1 VQTQFLL
8 GPAGSGKTYRCLA
21 EIRAALQGSPEGWP
35 LLLLAPKQATFQL
48 ERQLLADPSLPG
60 YTRLQILSF
69 ERLAD
74 FVLERLHR
82 PPPRLLTDEGR
93 VMVLRALLSQKRND
107 LKLFR
112 VSARLPGFAQQL
124 NQLLRELQRYHLTAD
139 RLERLAGEVSGN
151 HHLAD
156 KLHDLALLL
165 RAFLDWLDEHNL
177 QDTDCLLDLATA
189 ALAAQGTPN
198 ESTFRIQSLWLDG
211 FAEMT
216 PQELDLLAAVV
227 PRCERATMAFCL
239 EGKSTDN
246 VSWLSPWSLVNQT
259 FQNCYQRLG
268 TLPDCEVEV
277 EVLERQP
284 DQGRFARRP
293 VLQHLEKFWAKP
305 EPFEIRS
312 AAASDRDRRD
322 ACPTLGDTLRIAAC
336 ADPEAEATLAAREIL
351 RHVRDRGGRFRDCA
365 VLLRAFPGYD
375 DLLRRVFTR
384 YEIPF
389 FLDRR
394 EPVAHH
400 PLAELTRFALRTV
413 AFDWKPDDW
422 FGALKSGLVDDDT
435 EAIDR
440 LENEALAYGWK
451 GEVWRR
457 RLVVPHEK
465 APAEDRE
472 RLRRKIVPPF
482 EILACETKYPLSGAQ
497 LAAALRELWRT
508 LKVERQLEAWS
519 VPETARPKFRV
530 SESVHTTVWEQMGSW
545 LENLERAF
553 PTEAYP
559 LREWLP
565 ILETGLASLT
575 VGVIPP
581 ALDQVLI
588 GTVDRSRNPDLQ
600 LVLLLGANESLFPAT
615 PAPDNL
621 LTEADR
627 EVLAGHRAALGLSQR
642 QQIGRERYYGYIAC
656 TRARQRLMLTF
667 SERDANDKQLNPS
680 PFVAHLQ
687 RLFPQLEIEKPATDR
702 DWTESEHTSELIAPL
717 LKFQMSNSRFQIEET
732 IPALAQ
738 MAERLRLMRDI
749 DKTESLLP
757 ELAEKLYGEVLR
769 TSVSR
774 LEQFAACP
782 FKFFVNSGLRTQE
795 RKLFEVDARERGS
808 FQHEVLA
815 HFHQQVRD
823 QNKEW
828 RDLTPQE
835 ASDLIGRI
843 AEERATDFRD
853 GLFQASDQ
861 SLFTARTLTVAL
873 QKFIRTIVAWMQ
885 QYEFNPRAVE
895 LGFGEKGAPLPAW
908 GIDLG
913 DGHRMEFRGK
923 IDRVDVAVN
932 HERDEALCV
941 VIDYKSSAKKID
953 PLLLANGIQIQLP
966 AYLAALRQLADPRPD
981 FGVARLIPAGVFYVN
996 LRGSFA
1002 RGQSRREVLAGAEE
1016 ARQQA
1021 YRHAG
1026 RFSLAALPQLDRR
1039 YQEAPSGQFNFK
1051 LKKDGQPGKQVKDL
1065 LEAAKFTALLD
1076 DVEEQLRGMGRKI
1089 FEGIAEVKPY
1099 RKGSETACD
1108 QCDYRAI
1115 CRIDPWTDEFR
1126 LLKPL
1131 ETKSSNFSPI
1141 R

>member
-21 EIRAALQGSPEGWP
+21 EIRTALEMSPEGLP
-35 LLLLAPKQATFQL
+35 LILLAPKQATFQL

-74 FVLERLHR
+74 FVLEQLRR

-93 VMVLRALLSQKRND
+93 VMVLRALLSRKRND

-112 VSARLPGFAQQL
+112 ASARLPGFAQQL
-124 NQLLRELQRYHLTAD
+124 NRLLRELQRYHLTAE
-139 RLERLAGEVSGN
+139 RLEQLAREIGGN
-151 HHLAD
+151 HHLKD
-156 KLHDLALLL
+156 KLNDLALLL
-165 RAFLDWLDEHNL
+165 RAFADWLDEHGL
-177 QDTDCLLDLATA
+177 QDTDCRLDVATA
-189 ALAAQGTPN
+189 ALSPDKSGL
-198 ESTFRIQSLWLDG
+198 RIQSLWLDG

-227 PRCERATMAFCL
+227 PCCERATLAFCL
-239 EGKSTDN
+239 ENKSDEN
-246 VSWLSPWSLVNQT
+246 ISWLSPWSLVSQT
-259 FQNCYQRLG
+259 FQKCHQRLG
-268 TLPDCEVEV
+268 ALPDNQIAVE
-277 EVLERQP
+277 ELDRRP
-284 DQGRFARRP
+284 DRTRFASNP
-293 VLQHLEKFWAKP
+293 MLQHLEKFWPRP
-305 EPFEIRS
+305 ELFESRPAVS
-312 AAASDRDRRD
+312 SNRDSRD
-322 ACPTLGDTLRIAAC
+322 AGPALSDTLRVAAC
-336 ADPEAEATLAAREIL
+336 ANPEAEATLAAREIV

-365 VLLRAFPGYD
+365 VLLRTLQGYD

-422 FGALKSGLVDDDT
+422 FGALKSGLVDGDT
-435 EAIDR
+435 KAIDR

-451 GEVWRR
+451 GKGWLQP
-457 RLVVPHEK
+457 LVVPREK
-465 APAEDRE
+465 TPAEDRE

-482 EILACETKYPLSGAQ
+482 KVLADQTKSPLSGAQ

-519 VPETARPKFRV
+519 VPETARQKFGA
-530 SESVHTTVWEQMGSW
+530 SNTVHTTVWEQMGSW

-553 PTEAYP
+553 PTEAFP

-565 ILETGLASLT
+565 ILETGLANLT

-581 ALDQVLI
+581 SLDQVLI

-600 LVLLLGANESLFPAT
+600 FVLLLGVNESVFPAT

-627 EVLAGHRAALGLSQR
+627 DVLAGHQAALGLSQR

-656 TRARQRLMLTF
+656 TRARQRLLLTY
-667 SERDANDKQLNPS
+667 SERDANDKKLNAS
-680 PFVAHLQ
+680 PFVTHLQ
-687 RLFPQLEIEKPATDR
+687 RLFPQLEVETPSVDR
-702 DWTESEHTSELIAPL
+702 DWTESEHASELIAPL
-717 LKFQMSNSRFQIEET
+717 LRFRISNSEFQMADSISAL
-732 IPALAQ
+732 IPVAEQLKHLREAQ
-738 MAERLRLMRDI
+738 
-749 DKTESLLP
+749 KTESLSP
-757 ELAEKLYGEVLR
+757 ELAENLYGPALR

-815 HFHQQVRD
+815 RFHEQVRA

-828 RDLTPQE
+828 RDLKPAE
-835 ASDLIGRI
+835 ASDLIGKI
-843 AEERATDFRD
+843 AGELATDFRD

-873 QKFIRTIVAWMQ
+873 QKFIRTIVAWMEH
-885 QYEFNPRAVE
+885 YELNPRAVE
-895 LGFGEKGAPLPAW
+895 LGFGEQGAPLPAW
-908 GIDLG
+908 EIDLG
-913 DGHRMEFRGK
+913 DGHRMAFRGK

-932 HERDEALCV
+932 RERDEAVCV
-941 VIDYKSSAKKID
+941 VMDYKSGAKKID

-966 AYLAALRQLADPRPD
+966 AYLAALRRLADPRPFFD
-981 FGVARLIPAGVFYVN
+981 AARLIPAGVFYVN
-996 LRGSFA
+996 LRGSFV
-1002 RGQSRREVLAGAEE
+1002 RGQSRREVLAGADE

-1021 YRHAG
+1021 YRHTG
-1026 RFSLAALPQLDRR
+1026 RFSFAALPLLDRN
-1039 YQEAPSGQFNFK
+1039 YQDAPSGQFNFK
-1051 LKKDGQPGKQVKDL
+1051 LKKDGQPNKQVKDL
-1065 LEAAKFTALLD
+1065 LEAAEFTALLD
-1076 DVEEQLRGMGRKI
+1076 GVEEQLRGMGRKI
-1089 FEGIAEVKPY
+1089 FEGVAGVKPY

-1108 QCDYRAI
+1108 QCDYRSI
-1115 CRIDPWTDEFR
+1115 CRIDPWTDEYR
-1126 LLKPL
+1126 PLKPL
-1131 ETKSSNFSPI
+1131 EAKA
-1141 R
+1141 